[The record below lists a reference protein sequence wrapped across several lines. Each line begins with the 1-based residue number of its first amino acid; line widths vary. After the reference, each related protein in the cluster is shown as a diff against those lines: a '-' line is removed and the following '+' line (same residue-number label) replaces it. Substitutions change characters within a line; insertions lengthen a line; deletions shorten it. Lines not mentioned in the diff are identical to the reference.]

1 MSPVNGSSLGTH
13 REQLVPIEFERARP
27 PEDIPDHIT
36 LPPLLKPAP
45 PGGSS
50 TSRVALGTD
59 FGVTFR
65 MASPRPHPAPAS
77 CPKAKEQELSAGGG
91 EDKKKVRPESV
102 PGATRD
108 VELPEPFKITHLPY
122 PVGKVCVRSTQHTLK
137 KGHNFSHRAVKIWG
151 HVPSQWQQL
160 GDSS

>member
-1 MSPVNGSSLGTH
+1 MSPVNGSSFGNH

-27 PEDIPDHIT
+27 PEGVPDHIT

-102 PGATRD
+102 PRATRD
-108 VELPEPFKITHLPY
+108 VELPEPFKISHLPCENLGSC
-122 PVGKVCVRSTQHTLK
+122 PQSMAAAWGLIVSSSRRLNLK
-137 KGHNFSHRAVKIWG
+137 GR
-151 HVPSQWQQL
+151 VPPKAFPPT
-160 GDSS
+160 

>member
-1 MSPVNGSSLGTH
+1 MSPVNGSILGTH

-27 PEDIPDHIT
+27 PEGIPDHIT

-65 MASPRPHPAPAS
+65 MASPRPHPAPAC

-122 PVGKVCVRSTQHTLK
+122 PVGKVCVRSTQHT
-137 KGHNFSHRAVKIWG
+137 
-151 HVPSQWQQL
+151 
-160 GDSS
+160 

>member
-1 MSPVNGSSLGTH
+1 MSPVNGSILGTH

-27 PEDIPDHIT
+27 PEGTPDHIT

-108 VELPEPFKITHLPY
+108 VKLPEPFKSTHLPY
-122 PVGKVCVRSTQHTLK
+122 PVGKVCVRS
-137 KGHNFSHRAVKIWG
+137 HRYV
-151 HVPSQWQQL
+151 Q
-160 GDSS
+160 

>member
-1 MSPVNGSSLGTH
+1 MHKAKAQGVATPVKEPGRH
-13 REQLVPIEFERARP
+13 REERARP
-27 PEDIPDHIT
+27 PEGIPDHIT

-65 MASPRPHPAPAS
+65 MASPRPHPAPAC

-137 KGHNFSHRAVKIWG
+137 KGHNFSHRAVEIWG
-151 HVPSQWQQL
+151 HVPSEWQQL